1 MMNFW
6 LCMRF
11 EFWLIH
17 DLNYEEIQQT
27 VITVVKANTIVRKTI
42 VKIMELSDLSH
53 DHIWLKIEVCGNPV
67 VICWYCLHNSALNF
81 LNWVKPFLAV
91 FLVKLYLKCYFCS
104 FNHWS
109 CHSFPFNF
117 LISFSLSGSVFGA

>member
-1 MMNFW
+1 MNFW

-53 DHIWLKIEVCGNPV
+53 DHI
-67 VICWYCLHNSALNF
+67 
-81 LNWVKPFLAV
+81 
-91 FLVKLYLKCYFCS
+91 
-104 FNHWS
+104 
-109 CHSFPFNF
+109 
-117 LISFSLSGSVFGA
+117 